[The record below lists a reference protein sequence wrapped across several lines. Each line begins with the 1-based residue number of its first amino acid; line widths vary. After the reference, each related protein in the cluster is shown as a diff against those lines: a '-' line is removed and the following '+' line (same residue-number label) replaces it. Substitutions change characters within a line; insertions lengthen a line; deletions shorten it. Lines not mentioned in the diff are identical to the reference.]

1 MIATYVILCYVRNTK
16 SYITHYTILHPTIP
30 YTLPFIPSHFI
41 PYIGIDPLALDMLA
55 KEGIFALRRAKR
67 RNMERLT
74 LAFGGSP
81 VNSVEDLDEEVLGW
95 AGMYMARHVWREGG
109 TM

>member
-1 MIATYVILCYVRNTK
+1 MY
-16 SYITHYTILHPTIP
+16 YIYQNLSHRTLYLIP
-30 YTLPFIPSHFI
+30 HLPS

-95 AGMYMARHVWREGG
+95 AGR
-109 TM
+109 